1 MSNYKLSEK
10 MNKKLF
16 FLVVILGMALQGMA
30 QEPFTVKK
38 PPFRKFVRLND
49 GVNLRKSPSANSPRL
64 VLREGE
70 STEGCADNTETV
82 WLNRPLRKNEQAVRA
97 TILPVWE
104 QSFKP
109 TIKVADGWL
118 CGYYDTPAILR
129 PNFCDENIV
138 YVMERFCEP
147 ISLRPLSE
155 DEDVNSFSDLYDLV
169 VIKSGKYKDYCIA
182 TSSDGENFYLNLG
195 RYVDGMFIFDYSIE
209 YDYSFNL
216 DGSSWE
222 KNPNGDDWWYFV
234 YGEKLKKGEEGDID
248 LHKLVRDQTSMD
260 ILMKKAVN
268 WTKERE
274 KKFSFPTYTTCYYGV
289 EGDKKWYCIS
299 LEK

>member
-1 MSNYKLSEK
+1 

-16 FLVVILGMALQGMA
+16 FLVVMLGMALQGMA
-30 QEPFTVKK
+30 QEPFTVTKF
-38 PPFRKFVRLND
+38 PFRKFVRLND

-64 VLREGE
+64 VSRFQEDDGFGIPAPNLL
-70 STEGCADNTETV
+70 
-82 WLNRPLRKNEQAVRA
+82 WLNRPLRKNEEAARA

-118 CGYYDTPAILR
+118 CGYYDTPPILE

-138 YVMERFCEP
+138 YVMEKFCKP
-147 ISLRPLSE
+147 VSLRPLSE
-155 DEDVNSFSDLYDLV
+155 DEDVYSFSDLYDLV

-182 TSSDGENFYLNLG
+182 TSNDFYLNLG
-195 RYVDGMFIFDYSIE
+195 KYVDGMFIFNYSIE
-209 YDYSFNL
+209 YDICPNNESA
-216 DGSSWE
+216 WE
-222 KNPNGDDWWYFV
+222 KSPDGDDWWYFV
-234 YGEKLKKGEEGDID
+234 YSEKIKKEEGGID
-248 LHKLVRDQTSMD
+248 LHKLVQDQTSMD

-268 WTKERE
+268 WAKERE
-274 KKFSFPTYTTCYYGV
+274 KKFSFPTYTTCYYGI
-289 EGDKKWYCIS
+289 EDDKKWYCIS